1 MNSSR
6 FPQARINPDS
16 AIQIGSGAASLA
28 FPRLRGSQSLYQIDT
43 GQELRSLGTAMV
55 EADGPL
61 PIAEFE
67 LNRLRLHQ
75 DTPAKRFAW
84 ANVSISPTTLSRRIA
99 LIRGNRKANP
109 LSCLALA

>member
-43 GQELRSLGTAMV
+43 GQELRSSGNAMGV
-55 EADGPL
+55 ADGPL
-61 PIAEFE
+61 LIAEFGLSLE
-67 LNRLRLHQ
+67 TGMERDEDGVVLGSTRLSGSQRLH
-75 DTPAKRFAW
+75 R
-84 ANVSISPTTLSRRIA
+84 
-99 LIRGNRKANP
+99 
-109 LSCLALA
+109 